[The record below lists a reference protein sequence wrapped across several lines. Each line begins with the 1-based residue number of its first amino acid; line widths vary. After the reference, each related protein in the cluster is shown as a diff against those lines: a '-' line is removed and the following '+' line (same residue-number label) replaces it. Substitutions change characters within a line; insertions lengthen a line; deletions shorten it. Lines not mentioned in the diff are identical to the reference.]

1 MLAIAIATLVVAGVV
16 YWSAQEIVAAVKSAR
31 DEASRLRAAAML
43 QMFGPAMREAAR
55 DPRALLVWYPV
66 ARIAR
71 AIDPQ
76 VFAALD
82 QAAQTTFPFSQEQVQ
97 AAHAQWTADW
107 LAWERTHDSE
117 YKLKAAALE
126 QELGLDVGTAGAS
139 PILRARLDAIEREKL
154 DTYQRRYQE
163 YVQVAKALQGLT

>member
-1 MLAIAIATLVVAGVV
+1 LTSIAIALLVLAGVV
-16 YWSAQEIVAAVKSAR
+16 YWSAQRIVAELKAAR
-31 DEASRLRAAAML
+31 DEAARARAAAMM
-43 QMFGPAMREAAR
+43 QMFGPAMSEAAR
-55 DPRALLVWYPV
+55 DPRALLIWYPT

-71 AIDPQ
+71 TIDPE

-82 QAAQTTFPFSQEQVQ
+82 RAARSTFPFSQEQVQ

>member
-1 MLAIAIATLVVAGVV
+1 MLVIAILVVAGVA
-16 YWSAQEIVAAVKSAR
+16 YWSTLQIVAELKAVR
-31 DEASRLRAAAML
+31 DEAARARAATL
-43 QMFGPAMREAAR
+43 IQMFGPAMSEAAR
-55 DPRALLVWYPV
+55 DPRALLVWYPL
-66 ARIAR
+66 AKTAR
-71 AIDPQ
+71 ATDPD
-76 VFAALD
+76 VFAGLD
-82 QAAQTTFPFSQEQVQ
+82 RATQGTFPFSQEQVQ

-107 LAWERTHDSE
+107 LAWERTHDAE

-126 QELGLDVGTAGAS
+126 HELGLETGTAGAS